1 MAFLTG
7 VSFCELL
14 LTVISGGD
22 AIVGDEPAWLGG
34 LGTGCG
40 GSLTLVPL
48 AGKLSVL
55 ADAGAAG
62 GDLILTLGSDK
73 ADQQSGNN
81 EKLKGKKKEKISKK
95 YFFC

>member
-7 VSFCELL
+7 VGLCELL

-22 AIVGDEPAWLGG
+22 GFVGDEPAWLGG

-48 AGKLSVL
+48 AGELSVL

-62 GDLILTLGSDK
+62 RDLILTLGSDK
-73 ADQQSGNN
+73 ADQQSGND
-81 EKLKGKKKEKISKK
+81 EKLREMKK
-95 YFFC
+95 